1 MKRILFLMAIAIM
14 LGISVQSCRE
24 MGIDPWDKGGNGGG
38 NGGGDPI
45 DSTITDTPIEK
56 LVGTKW
62 QLVTISYST
71 RNEIATVP
79 NDKLISLNFDSPA
92 HATGMNLCTGY
103 NAMIK
108 STKPGDIRFSVG
120 ATTLPVCDPADIHQE
135 YFKGLNSATSYTVIN
150 NELRIN
156 YTSVSI
162 DAAGVNTSSSN
173 TLIFVPL
180 KSSTDG
186 SGGGGTS
193 DADLTIKQLA
203 GHTYTLHSFVN
214 AYSEE
219 VLSNSGSCSLA
230 IGATN
235 TSQKGIAAITA
246 DCNSG
251 TADVTFGQDGKTIKF
266 DNIAITEMACQNQMT
281 ADRYMQFLK
290 NTSTF
295 ELSDYGTTITIW
307 SSLNSF
313 AESKMVM
320 KVVQTPVVDPSIIE
334 IQQTS
339 STGVPASTYP
349 MFYVDYLKFDG
360 KYINIGYQYGNLT
373 TDFKISAY
381 SLLQFQNGTPTSVVV
396 DLVTDGTPNPMNSLV
411 KGQALLSLDAIRKRI
426 LIASPNKTT
435 IDVRLRWSGQELGV
449 VQVLL

>member
-45 DSTITDTPIEK
+45 DSTITVMPVEK

-62 QLVTISYST
+62 QLTTISYNG

-79 NDKLISLNFDSPA
+79 NDKLVSLNFDSPVQVS
-92 HATGMNLCTGY
+92 GMNLCTGY

-108 STKPGDIRFSVG
+108 SAKPGDIHFKVG
-120 ATTLPVCDPADIHQE
+120 VTTLPVCDPVDIHQE
-135 YFKGLNSATSYTVIN
+135 YFKGLNSATSYTTTN

-180 KSSTDG
+180 KSKTDDNG
-186 SGGGGTS
+186 NGTTG
-193 DADLTIKQLA
+193 ADLVIKQMA

-214 AYSEE
+214 ANSEE
-219 VLSNSGSCSLA
+219 VLSDAGNCSLA
-230 IGATN
+230 IGAT
-235 TSQKGIAAITA
+235 TVSQKGMAALNA
-246 DCNSG
+246 GCNSG

-266 DNIAITEMACQNQMT
+266 DNIALTEMACPNPMT
-281 ADRYMQFLK
+281 ADRYVQFLK

-320 KVVQTPVVDPSIIE
+320 KVVQTPVVDPTIIE
-334 IQQTS
+334 IQETS
-339 STGVPASTYP
+339 STGVPTSTYP

-381 SLLQFQNGTPTSVVV
+381 SPLQFQNGTPTSVVV

-426 LIASPNKTT
+426 LIASPNKTS

-449 VQVLL
+449 VQVVL